1 MRRFQVARPLNA
13 NKRIAVEVEGQSAL
27 PKRDTDEGMSGGE
40 RGIIGGTKT
49 GDRGRAEGDIYTPG
63 DFGVGVEVWIS
74 GRRFRIVDADL
85 ITRQWYKRTLGKTLK
100 EAEDYP
106 DDGYGAQRAKVSM
119 PNKR

>member
-13 NKRIAVEVEGQSAL
+13 NKRITVEVEGKSAL

-49 GDRGRAEGDIYTPG
+49 DDRGRAEGDIYTPG

-74 GRRFRIVDADL
+74 GRRFRIVEADL